1 VRNIRGLKAQNKEI
15 LEALDTIQ
23 GMLAT
28 KHSALGLLEDDPF
41 DGIISAQDRQV
52 VQEIEI
58 VLSKKYSR

>member
-41 DGIISAQDRQV
+41 KQTRMKRRMKIIPSN
-52 VQEIEI
+52 
-58 VLSKKYSR
+58 LNY